1 MDAGGADAAF
11 AGRIMG
17 AFMSWFGKVFWARLS
32 FAALLIALLAG
43 LALWGVRMDVLRYA
57 ATALPLSEPLCITLE
72 RGERLNAVLDELTQP
87 LALSDLDRLRWRVL
101 ARLDANAG
109 RLRAGEYRLEP
120 GVTPSGLL
128 QMLASGQG
136 LLHKVTLVEGM
147 TLEQV
152 RDILA
157 QHPALVQEGFALRAD
172 ALMAALGDKDAQAEG
187 FFMPETYVF
196 SRGDTDV
203 SVLKR
208 AHEAMQQSL
217 AKLWSERDPDLP
229 LQNPQQALILA
240 SIVEKETGIAAE
252 RAKIAGVFVNRLRKG
267 MKLQTDPTVIYG
279 LGHMFDGNL
288 RRRDL
293 ERDTPWNTY
302 TRTGLPPTAIA
313 LPSKAALAAVMH
325 PEKTT
330 ALYFVADGRGGHVF
344 SDTLDA
350 HNRAVRRYI
359 SGQL

>member
-1 MDAGGADAAF
+1 
-11 AGRIMG
+11 
-17 AFMSWFGKVFWARLS
+17 MSWFGKVFWARLS
-32 FAALLIALLAG
+32 LIALILAVLVG
-43 LALWGVRMDVLRYA
+43 LAAWGVREDVRRFA

-72 RGERLNAVLDELTQP
+72 RGARLNDVLDD
-87 LALSDLDRLRWRVL
+87 LAPTLAWPDSWFDLGRLRWRVL
-101 ARLDANAG
+101 ARMDANAG

-120 GVTPSGLL
+120 GMTPSELL
-128 QMLASGQG
+128 QMLTSGQG
-136 LLHKVTLVEGM
+136 IQHKVTLVEGM

-152 RDILA
+152 RDVLA
-157 QHPALVQEGFALRAD
+157 QHPALMQEGFALRARD
-172 ALMAALGDKDAQAEG
+172 LMAALGDKNAIAEG

-196 SRGDTDV
+196 SRGDTDL

-208 AHEAMQQSL
+208 AHEAMQQTL
-217 AKLWSERDPDLP
+217 AKLWPERDPDLP
-229 LQNPQQALILA
+229 LGTPQQALILA

-279 LGHMFDGNL
+279 LGHAFDGNI

-302 TRTGLPPTAIA
+302 TRTGLPPTPIA
-313 LPSKAALAAVMH
+313 LPSKAALEAVMH
-325 PEKTT
+325 PEKST

-344 SDTLDA
+344 SETLDA

-359 SGQL
+359 SGQH

>member
-1 MDAGGADAAF
+1 M
-11 AGRIMG
+11 RL
-17 AFMSWFGKVFWARLS
+17 SWFGKVFWARLS
-32 FAALLIALLAG
+32 LATLILAVLLG
-43 LALWGVRMDVLRYA
+43 LAVWGVREDVQRYA
-57 ATALPLSEPLCITLE
+57 ATALPLSEPLCITME
-72 RGERLNAVLDELTQP
+72 RGTRLGDVLDDLAVP
-87 LALSDLDRLRWRVL
+87 LALSDSRFDLDRLRWRVL
-101 ARLDANAG
+101 ARMDANAG

-120 GVTPSGLL
+120 GLTPTGLL
-128 QMLASGQG
+128 HMLASGQG
-136 LLHKVTLVEGM
+136 IQHKVTLVEGM

-152 RDILA
+152 RDELA
-157 QHPALVQEGFALRAD
+157 QHPALAQEGFALRAQD
-172 ALMAALGDKDAQAEG
+172 LMEALGDKSAIAEG

-196 SRGDTDV
+196 SRGDTDLN
-203 SVLKR
+203 VLKR
-208 AHEAMQQSL
+208 AHEAMQQTL
-217 AKLWSERDPDLP
+217 AQLWAERDPELP

-252 RAKIAGVFVNRLRKG
+252 RGKIAGVFINRLRKG

-279 LGHMFDGNL
+279 LGHAFDGNL

-302 TRTGLPPTAIA
+302 TRIGLPPTPIA
-313 LPSKAALAAVMH
+313 LPSKAALQAVLH

-359 SGQL
+359 SGQH

>member
-1 MDAGGADAAF
+1 
-11 AGRIMG
+11 
-17 AFMSWFGKVFWARLS
+17 MSWFGKVFWVRLS
-32 FAALLIALLAG
+32 LMG
-43 LALWGVRMDVLRYA
+43 LALVVLLALAVWGVRVDVQRYA
-57 ATALPLSEPLCITLE
+57 ARALPLSEPLCITLE
-72 RGERLNAVLDELTQP
+72 RGARLNDVLDDLAVP
-87 LALSDLDRLRWRVL
+87 LGWSSSWSDLDRLRWRVL
-101 ARLDANAG
+101 ARMDANAG

-120 GVTPSGLL
+120 GMTPTGLL
-128 QMLASGQG
+128 HMLASGQG
-136 LLHKVTLVEGM
+136 IQHKVTLVEGM
-147 TLEQV
+147 TLEHV
-152 RDILA
+152 RDVLA
-157 QHPALVQEGFALRAD
+157 QHPALVQEGFALPAQG
-172 ALMAALGDKDAQAEG
+172 LMDALGDKSAIAEG

-196 SRGDTDV
+196 SRGDTDL

-208 AHEAMQQSL
+208 AHDAMRDTL
-217 AKLWSERDPDLP
+217 AKLWAERDPELP

-279 LGHMFDGNL
+279 LGVAFDGNI

-302 TRTGLPPTAIA
+302 TRTGLPPTPIA
-313 LPSKAALAAVMH
+313 LPSKAALQAVLH

-344 SDTLDA
+344 SDTLDG

-359 SGQL
+359 SGQH